1 MRRSLP
7 FAIIASAFAAISLA
21 AQAPNSTSANAAAGG
36 TAKQITVTGCIQRA
50 DAVAATPTAPAD
62 PDSLQYVL
70 VRPNPEQ
77 SNSGAAPAATGT
89 TGESRVMYRL
99 SGDQQKLNP
108 HVGHK
113 VEITGTPSAITPPR
127 AAASSATATM
137 PADGGAPG
145 LVVQNVRMIDAS
157 CSTR

>member
-7 FAIIASAFAAISLA
+7 FAILASAFAAVSLA
-21 AQAPNSTSANAAAGG
+21 AQTPNTSSANAAAGG
-36 TAKQITVTGCIQRA
+36 TAHQVTVTGCIERA
-50 DAVAATPTAPAD
+50 DSVPSSPTAPGD

-77 SNSGAAPAATGT
+77 SNSEAPTAATGT
-89 TGESRVMYRL
+89 TGQSRVMYRL

-113 VEITGTPSAITPPR
+113 VEITGSPSAITPPA
-127 AAASSATATM
+127 AAASGATAIM
-137 PADGGAPG
+137 PASGNAPG
-145 LVVQNVRMIDAS
+145 LVVQSVRMIDAS
-157 CSTR
+157 CSTK

>member
-7 FAIIASAFAAISLA
+7 FAILASAVLAVSLA
-21 AQAPNSTSANAAAGG
+21 AQTPRTSSSPNAAASG
-36 TAKQITVTGCIQRA
+36 TPNHVTVTGCIQRA
-50 DAVAATPTAPAD
+50 DSVPASPNAPAD

-77 SNSGAAPAATGT
+77 SRSGAAASTTGT
-89 TGESRVMYRL
+89 TGTSNVLYRL

-113 VEITGTPSAITPPR
+113 VEITGSPSAITPPA
-127 AAASSATATM
+127 AAASGAAPM
-137 PADGGAPG
+137 PGGNAPG
-145 LVVQNVRMIDAS
+145 LLVENVRMIDAS
-157 CSTR
+157 CSSK